1 MINESDFRA
10 EVSYRTVMNIADRM
24 LEAGLITGEER
35 GIIDT
40 IMLEKYRPVLGMLL
54 SGKPL
59 I

>member
-10 EVSYRTVMNIADRM
+10 EVGYRTVMNIADRM

>member
-1 MINESDFRA
+1 MINEFDFRA
-10 EVSYRTVMNIADRM
+10 EVGYRTVMNIADRM
-24 LEAGLITGEER
+24 LETGLITGEER

-40 IMLEKYRPVLGMLL
+40 IILEKYRPVLGMLL

>member
-10 EVSYRTVMNIADRM
+10 EVSYRTVMNITDRM

>member
-10 EVSYRTVMNIADRM
+10 EVGYRTVMNIADRM
-24 LEAGLITGEER
+24 LETGLITGEER

-40 IMLEKYRPVLGMLL
+40 KYRPVLGMLL

>member
-10 EVSYRTVMNIADRM
+10 EVGYRTVMNIADRM
-24 LEAGLITGEER
+24 LETGLITGEER

-40 IMLEKYRPVLGMLL
+40 IILEKYRPVLGMLL

>member
-10 EVSYRTVMNIADRM
+10 EVSYRTVMNITARM

>member
-10 EVSYRTVMNIADRM
+10 EVGYRTVMNIADRM
-24 LEAGLITGEER
+24 LETGLITGEER

>member
-10 EVSYRTVMNIADRM
+10 EVGYRTVMNITDRM